1 MNPYSGDLAHIR
13 RAELLREAERVSLVS
28 RTFRE
33 RKAISRE
40 RVGRRSLRPL
50 RQIHVL
56 AAALLGSLR
65 P

>member
-1 MNPYSGDLAHIR
+1 MIQFSGDLAHIR

-28 RTFRE
+28 RTLRE
-33 RKAISRE
+33 RKAIIRE
-40 RVGRRSLRPL
+40 RVGRRGLRPL
-50 RQIHVL
+50 RQVHVL

>member
-1 MNPYSGDLAHIR
+1 MMQYSGDLAHIR

-28 RTFRE
+28 RTLRE

-40 RVGRRSLRPL
+40 RISRRDLRPL
-50 RQIHVL
+50 RQVQVL
-56 AAALLGSLR
+56 AAALLTSLR